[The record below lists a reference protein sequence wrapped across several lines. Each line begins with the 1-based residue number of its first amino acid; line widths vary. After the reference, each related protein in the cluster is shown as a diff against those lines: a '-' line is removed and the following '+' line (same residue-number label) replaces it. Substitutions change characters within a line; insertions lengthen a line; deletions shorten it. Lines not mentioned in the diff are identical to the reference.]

1 MSLQKAPHV
10 PRLPHVRVLTHS
22 LAVAQKLALLYLAIL
37 QNVTFCNVLA
47 IPLNLRLKVRIEKA
61 FFLLLVL
68 DPFVSSF
75 LFLELLLH
83 QLNRAPHFGFVNK

>member
-1 MSLQKAPHV
+1 MCLQKAPHV

-22 LAVAQKLALLYLAIL
+22 LAVAQKLALLY
-37 QNVTFCNVLA
+37 LA

>member
-1 MSLQKAPHV
+1 MCLQKAPHV

-22 LAVAQKLALLYLAIL
+22 LAVAQKLALLH
-37 QNVTFCNVLA
+37 LA